1 MKVAILYALGGMVLL
16 GASAMTQAENRW
28 SNYQG
33 VDTSKHQHRPSYPQ
47 NNYPSNDYTSSRP
60 NFSLHQPN
68 YPQNNYPQSSHP
80 QHRPHYP
87 SRPTPSYPPHGGYPP
102 IQNGVSIQ
110 YHAPTTITQN
120 SQSYSWVNGDP
131 NVARIESSNSIL
143 ITDWRRLGLP
153 APPTGMYWIYEHG
166 RYVLVPNR

>member
-1 MKVAILYALGGMVLL
+1 MKVAILCALGGMVLL

-33 VDTSKHQHRPSYPQ
+33 VDTSKHQHRP
-47 NNYPSNDYTSSRP
+47 D
-60 NFSLHQPN
+60 
-68 YPQNNYPQSSHP
+68 YPQNNYPQNSYP

-87 SRPTPSYPPHGGYPP
+87 SRPTPSYPSHPPHGGYPP
-102 IQNGVSIQ
+102 IQNGLSIQ

-131 NVARIESSNSIL
+131 NTARIESSNSIL